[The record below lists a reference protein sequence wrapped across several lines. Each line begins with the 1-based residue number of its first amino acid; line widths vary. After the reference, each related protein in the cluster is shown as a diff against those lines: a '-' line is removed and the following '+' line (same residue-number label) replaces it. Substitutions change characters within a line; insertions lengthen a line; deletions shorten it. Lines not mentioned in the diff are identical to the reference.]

1 MLPAAAGYDRAITVF
16 SPDGRLYQVEYAIET
31 VRRGTLAVGIKS
43 KDGVVLAV
51 EEKARKLQVSDI
63 TQKIFQI
70 DDHIGVAA
78 AGYIPDART
87 QVDHGK
93 IIMSKIAD
101 DNFNSVIL
109 RPYITEKTFNLIE
122 KENKLT
128 FIVSDKAFKKDVKDA
143 IKRMYEG
150 NVKEVNI
157 FRTVQGKKAIVKF
170 TKDDEARQLATKLGL
185 V

>member
-1 MLPAAAGYDRAITVF
+1 LVKNT
-16 SPDGRLYQVEYAIET
+16 
-31 VRRGTLAVGIKS
+31 
-43 KDGVVLAV
+43 
-51 EEKARKLQVSDI
+51 
-63 TQKIFQI
+63 
-70 DDHIGVAA
+70 
-78 AGYIPDART
+78 
-87 QVDHGK
+87 DHGE
-93 IIMSKIAD
+93 IIMSKD
-101 DNFNSVIL
+101 TESNLNSIIL

-128 FIVSDKAFKKDVKDA
+128 FIVSDSASKKDVNEA
-143 IKRMYEG
+143 IETMYEG

>member
-1 MLPAAAGYDRAITVF
+1 MVKNT
-16 SPDGRLYQVEYAIET
+16 
-31 VRRGTLAVGIKS
+31 
-43 KDGVVLAV
+43 
-51 EEKARKLQVSDI
+51 
-63 TQKIFQI
+63 
-70 DDHIGVAA
+70 
-78 AGYIPDART
+78 
-87 QVDHGK
+87 DHGE
-93 IIMSKIAD
+93 IIMSKDAES
-101 DNFNSVIL
+101 NLNSIIL

-128 FIVSDKAFKKDVKDA
+128 FIVSDSASKKDVNEA
-143 IKRMYEG
+143 IETMYEG

>member
-1 MLPAAAGYDRAITVF
+1 LVKNT
-16 SPDGRLYQVEYAIET
+16 
-31 VRRGTLAVGIKS
+31 
-43 KDGVVLAV
+43 
-51 EEKARKLQVSDI
+51 
-63 TQKIFQI
+63 
-70 DDHIGVAA
+70 
-78 AGYIPDART
+78 
-87 QVDHGK
+87 DHGE
-93 IIMSKIAD
+93 IIMSKDAES
-101 DNFNSVIL
+101 NLNSIIL

-128 FIVSDKAFKKDVKDA
+128 FIVSDSASKRDVNEA
-143 IKRMYEG
+143 IETMYEG